1 MLCWLARLSL
11 MHVAPL
17 LPQHWFSLSDGS
29 PPRETCGRRSS
40 EGKGS
45 SSTHTLLTLCAS
57 QLFSHSSTGPVRIS
71 ERIVLFASFPPS
83 HSVLSPLRFSVRPVP
98 SLQPLSQLQ
107 VALPVGVSCSL
118 SAAGRPLIA
127 LSIGRV
133 LLLASV
139 PRSLPRSP
147 PMPWS
152 PQRRLSCWISSS

>member
-1 MLCWLARLSL
+1 MLCWPARLSL

-17 LPQHWFSLSDGS
+17 LLQHWFSLSDGS

-45 SSTHTLLTLCAS
+45 SSNRTLLTLCAS
-57 QLFSHSSTGPVRIS
+57 QLFAHSSTGPVRVS
-71 ERIVLFASFPPS
+71 DRIVLLSASFPPS
-83 HSVLSPLRFSVRPVP
+83 HSVLNPLRFSVRPVP

-107 VALPVGVSCSL
+107 VALPVGISCSL

-127 LSIGRV
+127 LSVGRV
-133 LLLASV
+133 LLLASM

-147 PMPWS
+147 PMPWP
-152 PQRRLSCWISSS
+152 PQRQLS